1 MKFKN
6 IAVLGDNTFGDV
18 LGKKGTESDITLYS
32 YKEESQTLSF
42 VVPTEYPRK
51 VQSMIYA
58 INMTDAALV
67 KVDAINT
74 TLGETIMALECANI
88 KKGYI
93 VMGENL
99 IREQILPFI
108 KGVVL
113 QNYKFI
119 DNDRIAII
127 ETLSKEDISS
137 TTSITKVPIDHFF
150 DVKSVG
156 TVILGTVYGKVRKFD
171 DFIMYPTDKK
181 VTVKSIQIY
190 DEDKDEAEN
199 GSRVGLNLKGVS
211 AAELE
216 RGYVLAKEGTMKVT
230 KEINVKFKV
239 QKFWKYPVSAGG
251 EYVFVCGLQQLQATI
266 KEGELNSGEEG
277 TIKIGL
283 DWKLAYV
290 PGDRIWLLRPDLPD
304 NRVVGCGIIE

>member
-6 IAVLGDNTFGDV
+6 IAILGDNTLGDM
-18 LGKKGTESDITLYS
+18 LGKKGTESDITLYN
-32 YKEESQTLSF
+32 YKEGSQALSF
-42 VVPTEYPRK
+42 VVPTEYPGK

-58 INMTDAALV
+58 INMADAALL
-67 KVDAINT
+67 KVDAISR
-74 TLGETIMALECANI
+74 TLGEEIIALESANI
-88 KKGYI
+88 QKGYI

-99 IREQILPFI
+99 IKEQILPLI
-108 KGVVL
+108 KGTVL

-119 DNDRIAII
+119 DNDRFAII
-127 ETLSKEDISS
+127 EALSNEDISS
-137 TTSITKVPIDHFF
+137 TPSITRVPIDHFF

-156 TVILGTVYGKVRKFD
+156 TVVLGTVQGKVKKYD
-171 DFIMYPTDKK
+171 DFILYPTDKK

-190 DEDKDEAEN
+190 DEDKEEAEN

-211 AAELE
+211 AAQLE
-216 RGYVLAKEGTMKVT
+216 RGYVLAKEGTMKVAR
-230 KEINVKFKV
+230 EIDVKFKV
-239 QKFWKYPVSAGG
+239 QKFWKYPLSTGG
-251 EYVFVCGLQQLQATI
+251 EYVFISGLQQLRATI

-290 PGDRIWLLRPDLPD
+290 PGDKVWLLRPDLPD